1 MLPAV
6 RCTAEI
12 LLGLLGLVSC
22 GAEERRE
29 GAIER
34 PRLSTQ
40 TAQRRVLDPP
50 GYGRRP
56 LTRLS
61 FLLGVLVLSASCASE
76 MVLRAEPDRLPSS
89 RSALASI
96 DPVAVRLSVEAA
108 GFGSDSTVGSRAAGL
123 GQPEG
128 AIYLTEGPGDVL
140 RQLVAGEL
148 RAAGHKLVDE
158 DPQVEVTVHVL
169 EFEVQMGPR
178 SLLWDVRAEIR
189 MALELVGEQG
199 STTTTGKFIY
209 TVERR
214 GSSVL
219 WPAIGT
225 AGRILAECLADL
237 AELVAERDAFGEA
250 LAKAASP
257 GP

>member
-1 MLPAV
+1 M
-6 RCTAEI
+6 
-12 LLGLLGLVSC
+12 
-22 GAEERRE
+22 
-29 GAIER
+29 
-34 PRLSTQ
+34 
-40 TAQRRVLDPP
+40 
-50 GYGRRP
+50 
-56 LTRLS
+56 TRLS
-61 FLLGVLVLSASCASE
+61 LLLGVLVLSASCASE
-76 MVLRAEPDRLPSS
+76 MVLRAEPDRRPSS

-108 GFGSDSTVGSRAAGL
+108 GFGSDSTVGLRAAGL

-128 AIYLTEGPGDVL
+128 AIYLTEDAGDVL
-140 RQLVAGEL
+140 RQLVAQEL
-148 RAAGHKLVDE
+148 RAAGHQLVAE

-169 EFEVQMGPR
+169 AFEVQIEPR

-225 AGRILAECLADL
+225 AERILAECLADL
-237 AELVAERDAFGEA
+237 AELVAERDAFGAA
-250 LAKAASP
+250 LAKVASSRP
-257 GP
+257 

>member
-1 MLPAV
+1 MMPAV

-12 LLGLLGLVSC
+12 LLGLLGLVCC
-22 GAEERRE
+22 GAEDRRQ

-34 PRLSTQ
+34 LCLSTE

-56 LTRLS
+56 LTRSSL
-61 FLLGVLVLSASCASE
+61 LLGVLVLSVSCASE

-96 DPVAVRLSVEAA
+96 DPVEVRLRVEGA
-108 GFGSDSTVGSRAAGL
+108 GLGSDSTVGLRAAGL

-140 RQLVAGEL
+140 RQLVAQEL

-158 DPQVEVTVHVL
+158 DPEVEVTVHVL
-169 EFEVQMGPR
+169 AFEVQMGPR

-189 MALELVGEQG
+189 MALELLGKQG

-209 TVERR
+209 TVERQ

-219 WPAIGT
+219 WPAIAT
-225 AGRILAECLADL
+225 AERILAECLADL

-250 LAKAASP
+250 LAEAALA